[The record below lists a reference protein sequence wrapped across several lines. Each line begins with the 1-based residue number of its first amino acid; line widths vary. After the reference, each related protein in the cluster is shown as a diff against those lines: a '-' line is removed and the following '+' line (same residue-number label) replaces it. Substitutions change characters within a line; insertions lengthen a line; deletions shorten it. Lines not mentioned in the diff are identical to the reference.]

1 MANEFLVSV
10 AEAIGLDPN
19 TGEGLFYG
27 KTNITSS
34 FGLTMTSTDVRGG
47 IGNKLLFTYL
57 HDRKVDI
64 KVEAA
69 TFSEKFLGL
78 NVGQLST
85 TGAVEVLKTETKTL
99 VNNATTCSLTPL
111 SDVAV
116 FYDDGTVE
124 DVTPVGTTVTT
135 SAGGSS
141 EVTIAYTASI
151 SANQII
157 VSSTK
162 PPTVVNMYLLAEVRD
177 TTGVIV
183 KYLQINIPRYQ
194 VTGNYNLALA
204 ANGVSTEALEGTALN
219 VTAAAGDYYA
229 KVSWIPASSSTDEVT
244 EIVALPSTL
253 SFTSSASQTD
263 TISVLAVRTSG
274 NENVTTSC
282 SFVSNSASFVAGLHT
297 GIVSVSASNA
307 NLGASGSVSV
317 QYYDSVSTDTLTDFV
332 NLVIE

>member
-34 FGLTMTSTDVRGG
+34 FGLTMTSTESRGG
-47 IGNKLLFTYL
+47 IGNKLLYTYM

-64 KVEAA
+64 KVESA

-78 NVGQLST
+78 NVGQLPT
-85 TGAVEVLKTETKTL
+85 TGSVEVLKTEAKTL

-124 DVTPVGTTVTT
+124 NVTPVGKTVTT
-135 SAGGSS
+135 AAGGTST
-141 EVTIAYTASI
+141 VTIAYTASI
-151 SANQII
+151 SADQVV
-157 VSSTK
+157 VSSTT
-162 PPTVVNMYLLAEVRD
+162 PPTVVDMYLLAEVRD
-177 TTGVIV
+177 NTGVIV
-183 KYLQINIPRYQ
+183 KYLQIRIPRYQ

-219 VTAAAGDYYA
+219 VAAATGDYYA
-229 KVSWIPASSSTDEVT
+229 KVSWIPAAATSDAVT

-253 SFTSSASQTD
+253 VFTSSASQTD
-263 TISVLAVRTSG
+263 TISVLGVRASG
-274 NENVTTSC
+274 NTNVTTSC
-282 SFVSNSASFVAGLHT
+282 SFVSNSASFVVGLHT
-297 GIVSVSASNA
+297 GVVSVSASNA
-307 NLGASGSVSV
+307 NVGASGSVSI
-317 QYYDSVSTDTLTDFV
+317 QYYDSVSGSTLTDFT
-332 NLVIE
+332 NLIIE